1 MSPFFCLT
9 FGGVFPTINLYSMT
23 KRRRIRLS
31 FMVAKTR
38 RLMIGF
44 FGVVVLLV
52 GASHLFLL
60 NRVSMKGYRLS
71 KISEQHI
78 HLASFEE
85 QLDARIAHL
94 QTREYLADLDQL
106 EVMIYR
112 ERGNFVVIKEAFT
125 AQKGVNFQNNF

>member
-1 MSPFFCLT
+1 
-9 FGGVFPTINLYSMT
+9 
-23 KRRRIRLS
+23 
-31 FMVAKTR
+31 
-38 RLMIGF
+38 MIGF